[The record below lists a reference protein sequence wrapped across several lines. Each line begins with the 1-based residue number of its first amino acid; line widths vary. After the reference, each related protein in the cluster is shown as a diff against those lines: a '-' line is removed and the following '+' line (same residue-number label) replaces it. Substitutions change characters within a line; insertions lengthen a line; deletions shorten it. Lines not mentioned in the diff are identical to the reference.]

1 MRLFFQADGF
11 LHQAGLEGILKAT
24 QEGNPIKVRLFA
36 RQLSQI
42 HKDMIKEMEKEKHR
56 VQNQIS
62 ALEEQVSQHQERIRQ
77 SKGKGR
83 Q

>member
-1 MRLFFQADGF
+1 
-11 LHQAGLEGILKAT
+11 
-24 QEGNPIKVRLFA
+24 
-36 RQLSQI
+36 
-42 HKDMIKEMEKEKHR
+42 MIKEMEKEKHR

-62 ALEEQVSQHQERIRQ
+62 ALEEQVTQHQEKIRQ